1 MKKQRWINVKA
12 FTIRRMLI
20 ILMIP
25 AAVAM
30 VSLNSCDELE
40 GEQGPEGPAGPAG
53 DDGSMIYAGNGT
65 PSSAL
70 GEEGDFYLD
79 QSTAALY
86 GPKDEDGWGSP
97 VNLQGPSG
105 DDGNEILSGNG
116 VPSGTLG
123 REGDFYLDKDSYDLY
138 GPKTASGWGTPVN
151 LKGTANVI
159 YSGWFEAGGYTNSGT
174 QSAYVQKTAPA
185 ISQEIIDEG
194 VVLAYTKLI
203 SDNGFVRP
211 LPATTYDINDA
222 IWNYVIPGAGA
233 IRFTVKT
240 IDGGN
245 ISPAGTNQYRYVI
258 IPGGV
263 SINKK
268 ETLKQMPYK
277 EIKKRFGLQD

>member
-1 MKKQRWINVKA
+1 MKMQLLNNVRA

-20 ILMIP
+20 VLIIP
-25 AAVAM
+25 AALAM
-30 VSLNSCDELE
+30 VSLNSCDDLE

-53 DDGSMIYAGNGT
+53 EDGSMIYAGTGS

-79 QSTAALY
+79 QSTATLY
-86 GPKDEDGWGSP
+86 GPKDEVGWGSP

-105 DDGNEILSGNG
+105 DDGNEILSGSG
-116 VPSGTLG
+116 TPSGTLG
-123 REGDFYLDKDSYDLY
+123 REGDYYLDKDNYNLY
-138 GPKTASGWGTPVN
+138 GPKSSSGWGTPIN

-159 YSGWFEAGGYTNSGT
+159 YSGWFEAGSYTNGGT
-174 QSAYVQKTAPA
+174 ESAYVEKSAPV
-185 ISQEIIDEG
+185 ISQEIIDDG
-194 VVLAYTKLI
+194 VVLAFTKLI

-211 LPATTYDINDA
+211 LPATTIDINDA
-222 IWNYVIPGAGA
+222 IWNYVIPEAGS

-240 IDGGN
+240 TDGGN

-263 SINKK
+263 SLNKK
-268 ETLKQMPYK
+268 KILKQMPYK
-277 EIKKRFGLQD
+277 EIKKQFGLQD